1 MRDAIATLAARAL
14 RLEAPGRDAEV
25 RLGLAQD
32 GDAGVPAAL
41 ARTGAW
47 VDERQRA
54 APPGTRIVRAG
65 LDGLDPLACFE
76 GDPRAAPQGCSHIV
90 LLAEVALQ
98 CDAHS
103 PVGPPYRPHLLAVAE
118 RNGWQWVN
126 SEDLTPAVARF
137 LTLALSLIRRQAG
150 MLRTEGHDPA
160 TAMRQL
166 EQRLAALASGATAG
180 QALQFERTAIP
191 AQGLVL
197 VGAERSDAMR
207 SLFGQVFGHEMSA
220 AHWQWKYGDGRA
232 CAVGIEQDGRLI
244 AHYGAQRRDLLVFGR
259 PEVACQM
266 CDVMVEAQ
274 ANRSLARRGPMH
286 RMTAT
291 ILETQLGWG
300 QRHRY
305 AFGFPSDR
313 HNVLARRLGLY
324 TAVDALVQVS
334 WPAAPAPAPARCR
347 TETVALVRGTL
358 AAGQRRAIDRLWR
371 AMAAAMTEVVLGVRD
386 AAWLQWRYLQSPHAS
401 YAVTLVRS
409 RWLRRPLGL
418 FVTRERDDALELLDL
433 VAPPARFPMLVALA
447 RAQAHGLARPRL
459 RAWVTRSQC
468 ARLACAD
475 PAQVQ
480 VEDLPIHI
488 PANIHTP
495 GPDPREIENRW
506 FLMGGDA
513 DFT

>member
-1 MRDAIATLAARAL
+1 MRDAIGTLAARAL
-14 RLEAPGRDAEV
+14 RQEAPQRDAEIQ
-25 RLGLAQD
+25 LGLAQD
-32 GDAGVPAAL
+32 RDAGLPAAL
-41 ARTGAW
+41 DLTRAW
-47 VDERQRA
+47 VDERQQA
-54 APPGTRIVRAG
+54 APAGTRIVRAG

-76 GDPRAAPQGCSHIV
+76 DDPRTPARGCSRIV

-98 CDAHS
+98 CDRHT
-103 PVGPPYRPHLLAVAE
+103 PNGLPYRPHLLAVAE
-118 RNGWQWVN
+118 RNGWQLLD

-137 LTLALSLIRRQAG
+137 LARVAALIRRQAG
-150 MLRTEGHDPA
+150 RLRAEGHDPA
-160 TAMRQL
+160 PATRQI

-180 QALQFERTAIP
+180 QALQFERTAFP
-191 AQGLVL
+191 AQGLVR

-232 CAVGIEQDGRLI
+232 CAVGLEQDGQLV

-266 CDVMVEAQ
+266 CDVMVRAQ

-300 QRHRY
+300 QRHHY

-324 TAVDALVQVS
+324 TTVDALVQVS
-334 WPAAPAPAPARCR
+334 WPAAEAPAPVRQR
-347 TETVALVRGTL
+347 TETVAPVDGALSG
-358 AAGQRRAIDRLWR
+358 GHRRAIDRLWR
-371 AMAAAMTEVVLGVRD
+371 SMAAASTDVVLGVRD
-386 AAWLQWRYLQSPHAS
+386 AAWLQWRYLQSPHAA
-401 YAVTLVRS
+401 YTVTLVRS
-409 RWLRRPLGL
+409 RWLRHPLGL

-433 VAPPARFPMLVALA
+433 VAPPARFALLVELA
-447 RAQAHGLARPRL
+447 RAQAARIARPRL
-459 RAWVTRSQC
+459 RAWITRSQS
-468 ARLACAD
+468 ARLTTVD
-475 PAQVQ
+475 PARVQ

-488 PANIHTP
+488 PANIHTL